1 MRTIRSAALAC
12 FLLSGFAALV
22 YEIIWV
28 RILGQIFGN
37 TTFAIATV
45 LAAFMAGL
53 ALGSYSFGRL
63 AGRLQNGLL
72 AYGILEGLIGLYGL
86 LILPLFGVVRQVYFA
101 LYPHV
106 ETAPVL
112 SIVVLF
118 VLAFGL
124 LMVPT
129 VLMGATLPL
138 LSRFFVTRLEQVGGR
153 VGDLYAVNTL
163 GAVVGCALAGYVMI
177 PEMGLRASIFTA
189 AGTNFVVTAAIVA
202 MVAWLRRQA
211 MVAEAVATASP
222 TPDPRP
228 ATLPAGQPPTPA
240 AVGPARA
247 AKVRS
252 PLEAF
257 LLLSLAASGAAS
269 MIYENAWTRA
279 LALVIGMSTYAFTTM
294 LTTFLIGLALGSF
307 LYARWWGRS
316 PGRLWAFGALE
327 VGIGITA
334 LATIPLFE
342 QLPFL
347 FLRLKGSFADSFV
360 LLLVVQAALSFLVM
374 ILPTIL
380 AGMTFPIVARLF
392 THGLYEVGSSVGT
405 AYASNTLGSIVGA
418 LAGGFLLIPWL
429 GVQHAINVG
438 VAINVLVG
446 IGLIAADTALARPAR
461 WAWGAAAA
469 AGTGAALALFPAWDR
484 HVVTSGVT
492 IYASSYTG
500 LPREGLK
507 REYMHKDA
515 LLFYREGAT
524 ATISVHGHRYDDYR
538 YLKTNGKVDSSYG
551 DEPNMLLTGYL
562 PLLYHTAAQR
572 VVIIGMGA
580 GYTAKAVAA
589 FPVQRIEVAE
599 IEPAVVE
606 GARGFAAR
614 NGNVLDD
621 RRLRVIA
628 ADGRNYIQATPQ
640 QFDVIISM
648 PSNPW
653 IAGVGNLYT
662 REFYELA
669 RGKLRPG
676 GAFAQWVQNYHM
688 SPDDLRMILHTFAES
703 FPHVSLWAVDESD
716 LILLGTLREQT
727 ISHQALRQ
735 IFAGNRAA
743 REDLARLG
751 FLDPFGLRAMYLMG
765 NDGIRRFSRGA
776 ELNSDDLPRLEFSAP
791 KHLESSTTGLNVRLL
806 KDHREDL
813 RFAGEV
819 EFPGRPRGWARY
831 VMAHA
836 LKAVG
841 ASEGALREAA
851 QAIAEQPED
860 AGYRLLRAE
869 LLADAGRS
877 REALAE
883 FKAVLALRPS
893 DLSPVVDLGMKLEW
907 AEAGELYRALALLR
921 PHSPGVLDRL
931 GQVLE
936 YEGDRAG
943 AIARYRQALE
953 LNPGAG
959 GIRFR
964 LGRALV
970 RSGQYAAA
978 FQELER
984 ARTTG
989 GESGDLYGALGD
1001 ALMGGDR
1008 PAEAVEA
1015 YTKALLESVENVSL
1029 RVRLAKALAAAG
1041 RRGDAARRFREAL
1054 ALDGENAEAAE
1065 GLRALGQRY

>member
-1 MRTIRSAALAC
+1 MRTIRPAALAC

-53 ALGSYSFGRL
+53 ALGSYAFGRL
-63 AGRLQNGLL
+63 AGRLQNDLL
-72 AYGILEGLIGLYGL
+72 AYGVLEGGIGCYGL
-86 LILPLFGVVRQVYFA
+86 LILPLFGVIQRVYFA
-101 LYPHV
+101 LYPHL
-106 ETAPVL
+106 EASPVL
-112 SIVVLF
+112 STFVLF
-118 VLAFGL
+118 ALSFGL

-138 LSRFFVTRLEQVGGR
+138 LSRFFVTRLDHLGGR

-177 PEMGLRASIFTA
+177 PEMGLRASILTA
-189 AGTNFVVTAAIVA
+189 AATNFLVTGAILC
-202 MVAWLRRQA
+202 MVSWLRQHPA
-211 MVAEAVATASP
+211 SPEAVPAPFAPLSAQ
-222 TPDPRP
+222 P
-228 ATLPAGQPPTPA
+228 ATSPEGGPPTTA
-240 AVGPARA
+240 
-247 AKVRS
+247 RS
-252 PLEAF
+252 PRSALEAF
-257 LLLSLAASGAAS
+257 LLASLAASGAAS
-269 MIYENAWTRA
+269 MVYENAWTRA
-279 LALVIGMSTYAFTTM
+279 LTLVIGMSTYAFTTM

-327 VGIGITA
+327 IGIGITA

-342 QLPFL
+342 RLPFL
-347 FLRLKGSFADSFV
+347 YLRLKGSFGDSFA
-360 LLLVVQAALSFLVM
+360 LLLVVQAVLSFLVM
-374 ILPTIL
+374 ILPTVL
-380 AGMTFPIVARLF
+380 SGMTFPIVARLF
-392 THGLYEVGSSVGT
+392 THGVYEVGSSVGT

-418 LAGGFLLIPWL
+418 VAGGFLLIPLL
-429 GVQHAINVG
+429 GVQAAINVAVG
-438 VAINVLVG
+438 LNVLIG
-446 IGLIAADTALARPAR
+446 IGLIAADTALGRPVR

-469 AGTGAALALFPAWDR
+469 VATGAAIALFPAWDR
-484 HVVTSGVT
+484 QVVTSGVT
-492 IYASSYTG
+492 IYASNYTG
-500 LPREGLK
+500 LPRDSMK
-507 REYMHKDA
+507 REYMHKDQI
-515 LLFYREGAT
+515 LFYREGAT
-524 ATISVHGHRYDDYR
+524 ATISVHAHRYDDYR

-562 PLLYHTAAQR
+562 PLLYHPSAQR

-580 GYTAKAVAA
+580 GFTAKAAAA

-599 IEPAVVE
+599 IEPAVVN
-606 GARGFAAR
+606 GARHFAVR
-614 NGNVLDD
+614 NGDVLED

-628 ADGRNYIQATPQ
+628 ADGRNYIQATSQ
-640 QFDVIISM
+640 QFDAIISM

-662 REFYELA
+662 REFYRLA
-669 RGKLRPG
+669 RGKLRPDG
-676 GAFAQWVQNYHM
+676 TFAQWVQNYHM

-716 LILLGTLREQT
+716 LILLGTLRPQT
-727 ISHQALRQ
+727 ITYRALAKVFAENQAV
-735 IFAGNRAA
+735 

-751 FLDPFGLRAMYLMG
+751 FLDAVGLGAMYLMG
-765 NDGIRRFSRGA
+765 DDGVRRFSKGA
-776 ELNSDDLPRLEFSAP
+776 ELNTDDLPRLEFSAP
-791 KHLESSTTGLNVRLL
+791 KHLERSTTGLNVRLL
-806 KDHREDL
+806 KDYRQDPPFW
-813 RFAGEV
+813 RDADFAG
-819 EFPGRPRGWARY
+819 RPTGWRRY
-831 VMAHA
+831 VMARA

-841 ASEGALREAA
+841 ANEGALREVT
-851 QAIAEQPED
+851 QAITERAEATE
-860 AGYRLLRAE
+860 YRLLRAE

-877 REALAE
+877 KDALTE
-883 FKAVLALRPS
+883 FKAVLALRPP
-893 DLSPVVDLGMKLEW
+893 DLSSVVDLGMRLEW

-921 PHSPGVLDRL
+921 PPAPGILDRL

-943 AIARYRQALE
+943 AIARHRQALE
-953 LNPGAG
+953 VSPGEG
-959 GIRFR
+959 VTRFR

-970 RSGQYAAA
+970 RGGQYAEGLK
-978 FQELER
+978 ELER
-984 ARTTG
+984 ARPAG
-989 GESGDLYGALGD
+989 GESGDFYAVLGD
-1001 ALMGGDR
+1001 ALMGLNR

-1015 YTKALLESVENVSL
+1015 YGKALLESVENGGL
-1029 RVRLAKALAAAG
+1029 RVKLAQALAKAG
-1041 RRGDAARRFREAL
+1041 GTRDAARRFREAL